1 MSARLLTLLALCG
14 AAVAVATAAGQQT
27 FRSGVEA
34 VAVDVSV
41 REGSRVIS
49 GLTLA
54 DFVVTDNGVRQTVT
68 DVSIG
73 KLPIDVSVVLDVSR
87 SVSGSRLSE
96 LRRAI
101 GEFMRDFAAA
111 DRLRLLVFNE
121 RVRRVVDFTSR
132 AEDIDAALRQTN
144 GRGATSALDALA
156 VAMVTAEHPER
167 RQLVVLFGD
176 GADTTS
182 VTSSSVLLDLAQHTN
197 AAVSVV
203 QPPLTT
209 IVTMFGGGLDMVT
222 RGAAVGQSDYLKF
235 YRRLAAETGG
245 VVTIQEPRQDLTAT
259 FRKALDEFR
268 SSYVLRFSPTVT
280 ASGFHTLEVSVP
292 SRPKAT
298 LRARRGYWGS

>member
-1 MSARLLTLLALCG
+1 MSARILALVAICC

-27 FRSGVEA
+27 FRAGVDA

-41 REGSRVIS
+41 REGSRVIT
-49 GLTLA
+49 GLAPT

-101 GEFMRDFAAA
+101 GEFMRDFTDA

-121 RVRRVVDFTSR
+121 RVRRMVDFTSHPQ
-132 AEDIDAALRQTN
+132 EIDAALRETT
-144 GRGATSALDALA
+144 GRGATSVLDALA

-182 VTSSSVLLDLAQHTN
+182 VTSTQVLLDLAQHTN

-203 QPPLTT
+203 QPPTAT
-209 IVTMFGGGLDMVT
+209 IVTMFGGALDVVT
-222 RGAAVGQSDYLKF
+222 RGAAVGQAEYLKF

-280 ASGFHTLEVSVP
+280 APGFHTLEVSVP
-292 SRPKAT
+292 SRPKAA